1 VAAVSLSLVSIQLA
15 HSSYPAVLPLIRE
28 EWAISNTAA
37 GLIQASFYAGYLLAV
52 VSLLPLTD
60 RGVDTRY
67 VWFASILVAALS
79 HASFPLLAQ
88 NVASAALLRAA
99 AGFGTLGVYMPGV
112 RLISERFSGGRR
124 GGLGGIYLSAFGL
137 SNALSFALTGGL
149 VPLLGWRDAYLVAG
163 SIGFVGLLPGLY
175 VLRSSGVRA
184 SAEGKLPPV
193 SAWATITHR
202 PLLLVVLAYA
212 VHNWE
217 LLGMKAWIAS
227 FLALALVSRG
237 AGLALATAQAG
248 LLTAALGILGALSMA
263 GTGRISDRYGRTAT
277 SSVIMLAGAA
287 CSFAIGWLLHGPLW
301 LLITVALIYGI
312 AAVAESPILTT
323 AVTELAPPGR
333 LGAAQASQS
342 FLGNIPSILA
352 PLAFGAILDGVAGT
366 GGWVLAFSSMGLG
379 GVAGVALMLAL
390 RRREESLILAGG
402 RR

>member
-1 VAAVSLSLVSIQLA
+1 
-15 HSSYPAVLPLIRE
+15 
-28 EWAISNTAA
+28 
-37 GLIQASFYAGYLLAV
+37 
-52 VSLLPLTD
+52 
-60 RGVDTRY
+60 
-67 VWFASILVAALS
+67 
-79 HASFPLLAQ
+79 
-88 NVASAALLRAA
+88 
-99 AGFGTLGVYMPGV
+99 
-112 RLISERFSGGRR
+112 
-124 GGLGGIYLSAFGL
+124 
-137 SNALSFALTGGL
+137 
-149 VPLLGWRDAYLVAG
+149 AG

-175 VLRSSGVRA
+175 VLRSAGVRA
-184 SAEGKLPPV
+184 SAKEKLPPV

-277 SSVIMLAGAA
+277 SIVIMLAGAA

-352 PLAFGAILDGVAGT
+352 PLAFGAILDVVAGA

-390 RRREESLILAGG
+390 RRREESLTLAGG